1 MTETVLTLREALS
14 LRLSDAVPLT
24 AETDLI
30 AEGLLDSLLIMDLMT
45 FVEGRFGVRLGPQDV
60 TPETFQSL
68 GALAAVVDARLAVSR
83 AA

>member
-1 MTETVLTLREALS
+1 MTETVLALREALT
-14 LRLSDAVPLT
+14 LRLSDTVRLT
-24 AETDLI
+24 ADTDLI

-68 GALAAVVDARLAVSR
+68 SALAAVVDSRLVVSR

>member
-1 MTETVLTLREALS
+1 MTETVFALREALS
-14 LRLSDAVPLT
+14 VRLPDAARLT
-24 AETDLI
+24 ADTDLI
-30 AEGLLDSLLIMDLMT
+30 SEGLLDSLLIMDLMT

-68 GALAAVVDARLAVSR
+68 GALAGVVESRMVTSR